1 MAFFVCFTSN
11 AIVLDRSSGLALP
24 RPSPMWRCCQK
35 YRIKYLQK
43 LFRCRKEMAVCFS
56 LLHTCCTFVSLSH
69 HNHSYTSHF
78 EVILKC
84 QNIPRVRDYKKIIA
98 IFSGT
103 NTAIFIICY
112 SHKKTIQAG
121 FWVLWFS
128 HYFIPKYSR
137 FCVLCLLSGW
147 AYFFA
152 FLDIEKCFKVFFFC
166 SFCVFRVEN
175 SDWKFFLASC
185 ENMKENSPFH
195 RDFNKTFLFFSS
207 VKVHR
212 IVVKVFLAFWANMF
226 EFAFDFVFQ

>member
-137 FCVLCLLSGW
+137 FCVFCFLSGW

-152 FLDIEKCFKVFFFC
+152 FLDIEKCFKVFFLFVLC
-166 SFCVFRVEN
+166 FPSG
-175 SDWKFFLASC
+175 KFWL
-185 ENMKENSPFH
+185 KI
-195 RDFNKTFLFFSS
+195 LFGELREHER
-207 VKVHR
+207 K
-212 IVVKVFLAFWANMF
+212 LAFS
-226 EFAFDFVFQ
+226 